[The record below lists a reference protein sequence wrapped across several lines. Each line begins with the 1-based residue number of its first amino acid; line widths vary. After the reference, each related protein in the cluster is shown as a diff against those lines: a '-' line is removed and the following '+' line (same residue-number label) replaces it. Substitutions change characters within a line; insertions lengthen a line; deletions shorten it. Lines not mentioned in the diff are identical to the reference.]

1 VVVFIPSIAGCE
13 LSVALLRKV
22 KIVNPY
28 IRSNSG
34 SIEGL
39 GEWKAVAANRR
50 QFLRLFLMQMQIRKT
65 KVLATS

>member
-1 VVVFIPSIAGCE
+1 
-13 LSVALLRKV
+13 VAARGRLHPIDLR
-22 KIVNPY
+22 
-28 IRSNSG
+28 SDFG

-39 GEWKAVAANRR
+39 GEWKALAGNRR